1 MVSTAPDLA
10 YLLGA
15 LVGGFVAGMLCGMIP
30 YYFGKKR
37 KQPQLALA
45 GLMAC
50 TLSGVVLGL
59 LLALPVAGAFSLAIA
74 LRSQPNQPKAQIAD
88 EPQSSFL

>member
-1 MVSTAPDLA
+1 MASTAPDLA
-10 YLLGA
+10 FTIGT

-30 YYFGKKR
+30 YHFGKKR

-45 GLMAC
+45 GLMTC
-50 TLSGVVLGL
+50 TLSGVILGL
-59 LLALPVAGAFSLAIA
+59 LLALPVAGGFSLAIA
-74 LRSQPNQPKAQIAD
+74 LRSKPEKPKAPIAD